1 MSSDKENKEII
12 LDEEVVLLPAIGW
25 IDKLV
30 GIIVAIICG
39 VVFASYIQQL
49 HETTLWFTNIKP
61 VEQEISLRTEA
72 GLYYSYYKGAVE
84 EGKTVGEIIHNLM
97 HDTSTEYP
105 REINILERFN
115 IYQELLLAAVY
126 KTLKRCTYFTN
137 YLGSPIIF
145 YVYSCFVFAGF
156 GVITLFLLAWATH
169 KSWIYGLL
177 AFAWICANLD
187 DSTRTFF
194 TVNLRENFA
203 LPFFWLQNFFAVC
216 ILQQTSSRS
225 INNLFAFM
233 LSTFFFA
240 IFWQFNQFILLLQ
253 SSALFVVSLLIPS
266 RSKMIAILLFAQS
279 IAFVC
284 VVIAQFGQPMAL
296 LSVCTSFNIAAI
308 VVLLVTSWRFH
319 STTNKA
325 INPIVVAFIKAI
337 VTVVLFACINIFLKV
352 TTNSKADTHIW
363 TFVMAKLGIHRKSPV
378 PFETALYLCHG
389 AFKFIDWGFF
399 QRTSAS
405 GCLILYAFS
414 LVFIALFLVYSLV
427 RQAYSDEFEE
437 KKLYESISPAMIFLA
452 IQSLLCAMIAIFTL
466 RMKYLW
472 FPQMTIVAMWIL
484 SITSRYVVLRSGK
497 ILAFAIAVALLFRQY
512 GIYKQQMSLEQEFY
526 DPDTVQLMEWI
537 SSTTPPTS
545 SWAGSMQ
552 LMAGVKACTGRNLA
566 NHPHFEDKWLRDR
579 TQRIYQIYGRKSVID
594 VHRILQEESVDYI
607 ILEDSICLAQS
618 NGCSTNDLIDL
629 SNGEMPDSRNTE
641 FGSVLRVSV
650 EPRFCERIRHPDEET
665 ATFFKLVFSN
675 RTFRVYKVV

>member
-1 MSSDKENKEII
+1 MIRD
-12 LDEEVVLLPAIGW
+12 
-25 IDKLV
+25 
-30 GIIVAIICG
+30 
-39 VVFASYIQQL
+39 F
-49 HETTLWFTNIKP
+49 
-61 VEQEISLRTEA
+61 
-72 GLYYSYYKGAVE
+72 
-84 EGKTVGEIIHNLM
+84 
-97 HDTSTEYP
+97 STEYP

-225 INNLFAFM
+225 INSLFAFM

-641 FGSVLRVSV
+641 FGSVLRVSA